1 MVTFVAMTTAMIV
14 MVEVETVMTTTP
26 LTTTVVVQ

>member
-1 MVTFVAMTTAMIV
+1 MITATMVV
-14 MVEVETVMTTTP
+14 VEVGAVTVITTTP